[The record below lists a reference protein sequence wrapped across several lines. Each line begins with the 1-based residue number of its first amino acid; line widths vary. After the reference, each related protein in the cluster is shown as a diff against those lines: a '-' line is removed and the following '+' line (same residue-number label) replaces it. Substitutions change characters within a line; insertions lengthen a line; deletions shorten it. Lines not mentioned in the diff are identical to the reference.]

1 MTLDLNITLQILQ
14 ILSILGG
21 GFFFLA
27 RMEKKLA
34 IVYTI
39 QDTFTKRL
47 ERIDAEL
54 DKLTN
59 VTVDMARQ
67 HERMTSFDMRL
78 TTISVRLD
86 DLAKQSHSVR
96 RSKG

>member
-1 MTLDLNITLQILQ
+1 MTIDLNVTLQILQ

-39 QDTFTKRL
+39 QETFTRRL
-47 ERIDAEL
+47 EKVDAEL
-54 DKLTN
+54 EKLTN

-67 HERMTSFDMRL
+67 SERMTAFDVRL
-78 TTISVRLD
+78 TAVSVRID
-86 DLAKQSHSVR
+86 DLAAKLSPR